1 MPSAA
6 RGRLP
11 PARLW
16 PRRARARGG
25 GTRDRGG
32 PGTDLGDAATHLRGP
47 PDELPQTSETPVH
60 SRRHSYL
67 KHLLNTYC
75 VPGFP
80 GLHASEWQGL
90 GGNNRE
96 LALGSVAELGVALTA
111 AQRSFA
117 GPRTPSGLARP
128 KACGAPSWRVFLPA
142 SSASSHTCLPALG
155 VHLPLLHT
163 L

>member
-32 PGTDLGDAATHLRGP
+32 PGTDLGDAATRLRGP
-47 PDELPQTSETPVH
+47 SAELPQTSETPVH
-60 SRRHSYL
+60 ARRHSYL

-80 GLHASEWQGL
+80 GLHASD
-90 GGNNRE
+90 
-96 LALGSVAELGVALTA
+96 LAEITESLHRAPWLSWGVALTA

-155 VHLPLLHT
+155 VHLPLHHT